1 MFCKSSD
8 FRPAYAHLGELRAFA
23 PPGAPMLAATVT
35 VTDVMRNV
43 IVEVL
48 EMTGCAVVSVSP
60 NKPNIFYSVKKRSSS
75 IGEDFA
81 LITSDLLCN
90 NVKANRVIVYCQS
103 LDVCANL
110 YIHFMRVLGDRGYY
124 PSGAEQ
130 VSDNRLY
137 GMFHAKTDEYNK
149 DVIMKSLANPKG
161 VVRVVFA
168 TMALGMGVSF
178 TGLTTT
184 IHYGAPR
191 SLDDYFQESGRA
203 GRQGEQSTSTIF
215 WKPMD
220 APLKTDQT
228 IPRNVEIAAVRR
240 FLESTSDCRRYIFFT
255 LLLQRAYRNE
265 TLFCAATIARR
276 E

>member
-1 MFCKSSD
+1 
-8 FRPAYAHLGELRAFA
+8 
-23 PPGAPMLAATVT
+23 MLAATAT
-35 VTDVMRNV
+35 VTEVMRKM

-60 NKPNIFYSVKKRSSS
+60 NKPNIFYSVRGRTTS
-75 IGEDFA
+75 IGDDLGF
-81 LITSDLLCN
+81 ITSDLLSN
-90 NVKANRVIVYCQS
+90 NIKAKRVIVYCQS
-103 LDVCANL
+103 LDMCANL
-110 YIHFMRVLGDRGYY
+110 YIHFMDVLGDRGYY

-137 GMFHAKTDEYNK
+137 GMYHAKTDDYNK
-149 DVIMKSLANPKG
+149 DVIMKSLADPKG

-215 WKPMD
+215 WKPSD
-220 APLKTDQT
+220 APLKKDLTNT
-228 IPRNVEIAAVRR
+228 RNAEVATVRKFVEN
-240 FLESTSDCRRYIFFT
+240 SSDCRRYM
-255 LLLQRAYRNE
+255 LLNYFDSSVAKSLGTRNI
-265 TLFCAATIARR
+265 LLCCDNCKKSPSAR
-276 E
+276 